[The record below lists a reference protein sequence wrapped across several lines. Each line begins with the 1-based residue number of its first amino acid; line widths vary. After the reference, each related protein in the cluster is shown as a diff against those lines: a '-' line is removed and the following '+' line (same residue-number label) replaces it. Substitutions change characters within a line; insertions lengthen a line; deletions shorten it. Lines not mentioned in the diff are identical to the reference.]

1 MPKMA
6 EGSVTQQP
14 SPGHILGRI
23 SNELVSLHK
32 ATCGKGATD
41 AVTHAVGDTVVCV
54 MRGILT
60 LADQTLVRA
69 GEVSAVRVQRERL
82 HHAMR
87 SDAKAVVERHTG
99 RAVATVLFAV
109 EPVDEVE
116 TIVFILELGTEAGS
130 NGDGLR

>member
-6 EGSVTQQP
+6 DGSVSHQLTR
-14 SPGHILGRI
+14 GHILGRI

-60 LADQTLVRA
+60 HADQTLLRN
-69 GEVSAVRVQRERL
+69 GEVSAVRAQRERL

-87 SDAKAVVERHTG
+87 ADAKTVVERHTG
-99 RAVATVLFAV
+99 RDVATVLFAV
-109 EPVDEVE
+109 EPDDEIE
-116 TIVFILELGTEAGS
+116 TIVFVLDPEIEAGS